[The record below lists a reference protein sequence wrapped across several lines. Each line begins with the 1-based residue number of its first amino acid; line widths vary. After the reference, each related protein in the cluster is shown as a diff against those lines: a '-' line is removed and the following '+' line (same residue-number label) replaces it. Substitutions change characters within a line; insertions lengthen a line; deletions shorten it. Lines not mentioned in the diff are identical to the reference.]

1 MKSAKRLLLKILKKV
16 RNVGRRLESKLKGET
31 LSYNYNGPTPV
42 IGFDTY
48 LKDKKGRVLICS
60 VPEALL
66 LPNDS
71 PEIYRHQK
79 YERML
84 AIVRT
89 FNRLGYIVDV
99 IDVWDT
105 GFVPK
110 EDYSILLGTC
120 PSFKRMAEI
129 LPDPVLKINFSV
141 GPRPEFRCNAEQIRC
156 VAAGKRRGKTFIHQ
170 YPKGKTSPKKELV
183 DAVITIGNE
192 WVASTYRPYNKSVY
206 PIGTGGY
213 DFIQSTIDDKDFH
226 IARRKFMWMANW
238 MFIGKGL
245 DLVLEVFSQLPELEL
260 YVCGG
265 VWNEPDFVEAYQ
277 QELFHT
283 PNIHVMGRIKIES
296 KEFTKLTSEVAY
308 TIFPTSCDAVAG
320 GVCATMKS
328 GVIPIV
334 SIENGMDT
342 GDFGITLTD
351 CRLKTIRDAMLQ
363 AAETSPEECK
373 NMALRAF
380 QRGKKYYSLEAW
392 SKRFNKSL
400 REILSK
406 KAIIIM

>member
-1 MKSAKRLLLKILKKV
+1 MKMAKRLLLKIFKKMK
-16 RNVGRRLESKLKGET
+16 NVGRRLESKLKDET
-31 LSYNYNGPTPV
+31 LSYNYNGPKPV

-48 LKDKKGRVLICS
+48 LKDKKGRALIGS

-66 LPNDS
+66 LPHDS

-84 AIVRT
+84 AIVKT

-129 LPDPVLKINFSV
+129 LPDSVLKINFSV
-141 GPRPEFRCNAEQIRC
+141 GPRPEFRCNAEEIRC
-156 VAAGKRRGKTFIHQ
+156 VAAGKRRSKTFIHQ

-226 IARRKFMWMANW
+226 TARRKFIWMGNW

-245 DLVLEVFSQLPELEL
+245 DLVLEVFSKLPELEL

-265 VWNEPDFVEAYQ
+265 VWNEPDFVEAYEK
-277 QELFHT
+277 ELFHM
-283 PNIHVMGRIKIES
+283 PNIHVMGKVRIEEE
-296 KEFTKLTSEVAY
+296 EFIQLTKKVAY
-308 TIFPTSCDAVAG
+308 TIFPTSNDAMAG
-320 GVCATMKS
+320 GVCASMKC

-334 SIENGMDT
+334 SRENGMDT
-342 GDFGITLTD
+342 GDFGIMLSD
-351 CRLKTIRDAMLQ
+351 CRLETIRDAVLQ
-363 AAETSPEECK
+363 AAEISPEECR
-373 NMALRAF
+373 NMAYRAC
-380 QRGKKYYSLEAW
+380 REGEKNYTMETW
-392 SKRFNKSL
+392 HKRFETAL
-400 REILSK
+400 CDILS
-406 KAIIIM
+406 INGLL